1 MELFLGRPLFRGEDE
16 VDQLARIFSVLGV
29 PTEETWPD
37 VTFLRKYVEFKAES
51 DAVTLG
57 ATLGKESPGLPLA
70 SRLLVLDPGRR
81 PKAVDA
87 LSDDYFARDPPPE
100 LRPVVT

>member
-1 MELFLGRPLFRGEDE
+1 MFSGYAADAGGGGGYGATRDEL
-16 VDQLARIFSVLGV
+16 VLV
-29 PTEETWPD
+29 A
-37 VTFLRKYVEFKAES
+37 LR
-51 DAVTLG
+51 TLG
-57 ATLGKESPGLPLA
+57 ATLGKESPALPLA

-100 LRPVVT
+100 LRPVVS

>member
-37 VTFLRKYVEFKAES
+37 VSCLRKYVEFKAES

-57 ATLGKESPGLPLA
+57 ATLGGVA
-70 SRLLVLDPGRR
+70 RFAFGVAAAGAGPGRP
-81 PKAVDA
+81 PKAV
-87 LSDDYFARDPPPE
+87 SGI
-100 LRPVVT
+100 